1 MNIKVRHVLQ
11 IDVIYN
17 CTLKTGE
24 RGGDGMTW
32 KKNNIFPSS
41 HLMVTLSWIAE

>member
-11 IDVIYN
+11 TDVIYN
-17 CTLKTGE
+17 CTLKTGK

-32 KKNNIFPSS
+32 KKKQHFSIFSFNGDFKLDS
-41 HLMVTLSWIAE
+41 